1 MTATERY
8 SEILMKI
15 LRCGHV
21 KISDLQE
28 EFRVSRSTIKRDLQ
42 EISRHFPIRSV
53 EGRYGGIF
61 LDKDYR
67 LGMQYLTN
75 PQANLLEKISASLTG
90 EDLILMRGILN
101 TFKKMS

>member
-8 SEILMKI
+8 AEILMKI

-21 KISDLQE
+21 KIPDLQE
-28 EFRVSRSTIKRDLQ
+28 EFQVSRSTIKRDIQ

-53 EGRYGGIF
+53 EGRYGDIF

-67 LGMQYLTN
+67 LGMQYQSPSQLT
-75 PQANLLEKISASLTG
+75 
-90 EDLILMRGILN
+90 
-101 TFKKMS
+101 

>member
-8 SEILMKI
+8 TEVLMKI

-28 EFRVSRSTIKRDLQ
+28 EFQVSRSTIKRDIQ
-42 EISRHFPIRSV
+42 EISRHFPIRSI

-67 LGMQYLTN
+67 LGMKYLTE
-75 PQANLLEKISASLTG
+75 PQAHLLEELSSTLAG
-90 EDLILMRGILN
+90 ENLHLMQEILK
-101 TFKKMS
+101 TFKKPS

>member
-8 SEILMKI
+8 TEVLMKI

-28 EFRVSRSTIKRDLQ
+28 EFQVSRSTIKRDIQ
-42 EISRHFPIRSV
+42 EISRHFPIRSI

-61 LDKDYR
+61 LDKDYQ
-67 LGMQYLTN
+67 LGMKYLTE
-75 PQANLLEKISASLTG
+75 PQANLLEELSSTLTG
-90 EDLILMRGILN
+90 ADLHLMQEILK
-101 TFKKMS
+101 TFKKPS

>member
-8 SEILMKI
+8 TEVLMKI

-28 EFRVSRSTIKRDLQ
+28 EFQVSRSTIKRDIQ
-42 EISRHFPIRSV
+42 EISRHFPIRSI

-61 LDKDYR
+61 LDKDYQ
-67 LGMQYLTN
+67 LGMKYLTE
-75 PQANLLEKISASLTG
+75 PQATLLEKLSASLTG
-90 EDLILMRGILN
+90 EDLILMCEILK
-101 TFKKMS
+101 TFKKPS

>member
-28 EFRVSRSTIKRDLQ
+28 EFQVSRSTIKRDLQ

-53 EGRYGGIF
+53 DGRYGVII

-67 LGMQYLTN
+67 VGMKYFTE
-75 PQANLLEKISASLTG
+75 PQAALLEKLSATLTG
-90 EDLILMRGILN
+90 EDSILMCEILK
-101 TFKKMS
+101 TFKKPS